1 MTYDPNRANSN
12 RAMNL
17 GALGGSF
24 SVVPADV
31 LTENQVYLQPLVMWK
46 EPDFLIAVKGIQKQA
61 GPESYTIPTEFSEK
75 GILPLRG
82 SMFTDPWTDITL
94 FRADALMGFGLYQ
107 GVSVSSIYLPV

>member
-1 MTYDPNRANSN
+1 
-12 RAMNL
+12 
-17 GALGGSF
+17 
-24 SVVPADV
+24 
-31 LTENQVYLQPLVMWK
+31 MWK